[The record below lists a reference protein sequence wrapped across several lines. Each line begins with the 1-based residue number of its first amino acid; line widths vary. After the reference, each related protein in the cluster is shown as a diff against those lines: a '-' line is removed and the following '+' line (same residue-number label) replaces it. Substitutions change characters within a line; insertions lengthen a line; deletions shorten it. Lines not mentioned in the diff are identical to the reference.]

1 VNQFGLADDASHPLQ
16 AQLYR
21 PFMQASDLLT
31 KEVAHGVGAY
41 VRFRSSLSPEAFF
54 QTIRKKLLASNREMI
69 VSGNQSEEEVVA
81 RSISSQRFSALLLG
95 VFAALA
101 LVLASVGIYGV
112 LSYLVGQRTQEI
124 GVRMALGA
132 ERLDV
137 LRLVL
142 TDGARLTVVGV
153 GIGVA
158 VAFGLTR
165 LMSGM
170 LFGVKPTDPLTF
182 ASVALLLTAIALL
195 ACCLPARRAM
205 SVDPMVALRHE

>member
-1 VNQFGLADDASHPLQ
+1 
-16 AQLYR
+16 
-21 PFMQASDLLT
+21 MQASDLLT

-41 VRFRSSLSPEAFF
+41 VRFRSSLNSEAFF
-54 QTIRKKLLASNREMI
+54 QTIRKKLLASNGEMI
-69 VSGNQSEEEVVA
+69 VSGNESEEEVVA
-81 RSISSQRFSALLLG
+81 RSISSHRFSALLLG

-112 LSYLVGQRTQEI
+112 LAYLVGQRTQEI

-132 ERLDV
+132 KRLDV

-142 TDGARLTVVGV
+142 TDGARLTLVGV
-153 GIGVA
+153 GIGVV

>member
-1 VNQFGLADDASHPLQ
+1 VLF
-16 AQLYR
+16 
-21 PFMQASDLLT
+21 
-31 KEVAHGVGAY
+31 KEVAHGVGVYA
-41 VRFRSSLSPEAFF
+41 RFRSSLSPGAFF
-54 QTIRKKLLASNREMI
+54 QTIRKNLLATNGETI

-81 RSISSQRFSALLLG
+81 QSISSYRFSTVLLG

-101 LVLASVGIYGV
+101 LVLAGVGIYGV

-137 LRLVL
+137 LRMVLV
-142 TDGARLTVVGV
+142 DGARWTLVGV
-153 GIGVA
+153 GIGA
-158 VAFGLTR
+158 VAALGVTR

-182 ASVALLLTAIALL
+182 ASVALLLCASALL

-205 SVDPMVALRHE
+205 RVDPMVALRYE